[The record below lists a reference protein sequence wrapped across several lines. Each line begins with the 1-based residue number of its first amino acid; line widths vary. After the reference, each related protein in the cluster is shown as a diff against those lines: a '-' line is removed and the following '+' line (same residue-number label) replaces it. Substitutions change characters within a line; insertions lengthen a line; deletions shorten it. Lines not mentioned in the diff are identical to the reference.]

1 MSATVQQI
9 CRYPVKGLNADV
21 LPRAVLTPGRGLP
34 DDRRFAIAYGR
45 GTGARRGYFDLV
57 REERLDQ
64 LRVAYDAS
72 RPDGPTVT
80 LSRQGRQVVSANPTS
95 QTGRMLLGQF
105 FAGFLTG
112 SGRGAPSFQE
122 AADARRDPLLPN
134 AASLL
139 NWATHP
145 HFDREDR

>member
-21 LPRAVLTPGRGLP
+21 LPRVVLTPGRGLP
-34 DDRRFAIAYGR
+34 DDRRFAIAYGL

-57 REERLDQ
+57 REESLAQ

-80 LSRQGRQVVSANPTS
+80 LSSPGRQVVSANPTS
-95 QTGRMLLGQF
+95 PTGRMLLGQF
-105 FAGFLTG
+105 FDGFLHG
-112 SGRGAPSFQE
+112 SCRGPPCLQS
-122 AADARRDPLLPN
+122 AADASRGARLHKAGQMENL
-134 AASLL
+134 A
-139 NWATHP
+139 
-145 HFDREDR
+145 